1 MKVQWQLI
9 NIDTGK
15 ILATM
20 GKPFDIE
27 SELIEY
33 EWIKQFQ
40 GKVGERPIG
49 LLGFNS
55 SWIVRKL
62 RKWFY

>member
-40 GKVGERPIG
+40 GKENECPKI
-49 LLGFNS
+49 
-55 SWIVRKL
+55 K
-62 RKWFY
+62 